1 MLISFCADGVYTF
14 RLKQGISN
22 IFALDDDGKQY
33 LELFASRIL
42 FSQVG
47 NYDTEVVKHTVAAT
61 TVHGSSLDGEGSMLK
76 KNGFK
81 VMFVFLTPTVWEQQL
96 RNVLLPRDRPIG
108 TIQRSRSS
116 LTLSSTKS
124 FRYNIETTDAKFM
137 SSLKR
142 SRRPSSRSSSFRSS
156 SFKPTTIEASTST
169 DEGTK
174 ETQGGQKIIIGMFS
188 LFMISHVNAIT
199 ITLDGDSD
207 IVVRTSNKKV
217 KPPMASIYYN
227 MWPSQAEEQ
236 YFIGTRVDLA
246 LNVEIGNEIL
256 VGTVMSDQAEDRIPT
271 DISLI
276 LSDNKF
282 IFPQNTI
289 GSWMYACER
298 EPVTTE
304 EGIKNWLLSN
314 INTPCSVAIVFKDA
328 RGNVV
333 FDLLPS
339 SMIDNGNRI
348 LSIEDTKVLLSA
360 HQRYT
365 YILGKRLLEF
375 YDLTVSRKS
384 TLTRFFPGIVGN
396 KDKGKEQLRI
406 HFSKKSDPRMP
417 R

>member
-1 MLISFCADGVYTF
+1 
-14 RLKQGISN
+14 
-22 IFALDDDGKQY
+22 
-33 LELFASRIL
+33 
-42 FSQVG
+42 
-47 NYDTEVVKHTVAAT
+47 
-61 TVHGSSLDGEGSMLK
+61 
-76 KNGFK
+76 
-81 VMFVFLTPTVWEQQL
+81 
-96 RNVLLPRDRPIG
+96 
-108 TIQRSRSS
+108 
-116 LTLSSTKS
+116 
-124 FRYNIETTDAKFM
+124 M

-142 SRRPSSRSSSFRSS
+142 SRRSSSRSSSFRSS

-199 ITLDGDSD
+199 ITLDEDSD

-217 KPPMASIYYN
+217 KPPMASIYFN
-227 MWPSQAEEQ
+227 MWPSQADEQ
-236 YFIGTRVDLA
+236 YFIGTKVDLG
-246 LNVEIGNEIL
+246 LIVTTGEEV
-256 VGTVMSDQAEDRIPT
+256 VGDMVVSGQAKDQIPT

-282 IFPQNTI
+282 IFPLNAI
-289 GSWMYACER
+289 VSWMYACER
-298 EPVTTE
+298 EAVTTE

-314 INTPCSVAIVFKDA
+314 INTPCMVAIEFKDA
-328 RGNVV
+328 RGEVV

-339 SMIDNGNRI
+339 SMIDNGNRV
-348 LSIEDTKVLLSA
+348 LPSEDTKVLLSA
-360 HQRYT
+360 HQRHT

-375 YDLTVSRKS
+375 YDLSVSRKS

>member
-1 MLISFCADGVYTF
+1 MKIIQSCADSITYGVRYQERGRGT
-14 RLKQGISN
+14 RVRV
-22 IFALDDDGKQY
+22 
-33 LELFASRIL
+33 LETLLSCPLYNSSR
-42 FSQVG
+42 
-47 NYDTEVVKHTVAAT
+47 Y
-61 TVHGSSLDGEGSMLK
+61 
-76 KNGFK
+76 
-81 VMFVFLTPTVWEQQL
+81 
-96 RNVLLPRDRPIG
+96 
-108 TIQRSRSS
+108 
-116 LTLSSTKS
+116 LTLQLGFIYIMFSYVFCNALPINLGNVAFPTLCVVSDQ
-124 FRYNIETTDAKFM
+124 FYCN
-137 SSLKR
+137 LKR

-156 SFKPTTIEASTST
+156 SFKPTTIEASTSTDEGTKETQGGQKIIIGMFSLFMISHPTTIEASTST